1 MSAFVEALKEEI
13 AELEDQLARDPRY
26 QKLREL
32 KRVLPLYQNA
42 PGTPAARTVSQSH
55 TRSFGVSGA
64 SADIKNAAEQVLAG
78 VTRPVP
84 TREIL
89 EMLTA
94 RGVKIGGS
102 VPQNTL
108 SAFLSKS
115 DAFVSHGRSGWTLA
129 VPNSHETETAGDDSS
144 EESPSPA
151 TFARRP
157 DQPAEPRAQGR
168 KAVPGGGT

>member
-1 MSAFVEALKEEI
+1 
-13 AELEDQLARDPRY
+13 
-26 QKLREL
+26 
-32 KRVLPLYQNA
+32 
-42 PGTPAARTVSQSH
+42 
-55 TRSFGVSGA
+55 
-64 SADIKNAAEQVLAG
+64 
-78 VTRPVP
+78 
-84 TREIL
+84 
-89 EMLTA
+89 MLTA

-157 DQPAEPRAQGR
+157 DQPAEPVR
-168 KAVPGGGT
+168 KAVKPCRGVVHDKIETSCKPWSLGGLITPAQRPSIVPIPHICAS